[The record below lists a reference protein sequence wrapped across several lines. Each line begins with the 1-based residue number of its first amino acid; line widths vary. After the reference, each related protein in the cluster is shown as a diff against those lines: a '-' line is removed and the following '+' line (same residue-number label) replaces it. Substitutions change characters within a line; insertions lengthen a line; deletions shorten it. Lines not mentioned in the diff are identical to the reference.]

1 MSQLKKAALLSYIN
15 LGISNIVGIVMTPFI
30 VRMLGDSEYGLFAL
44 IGAFV
49 GYLSIL
55 DLGLTNAVV
64 RFVAQYRAQQDD
76 KGQENFL
83 AVSLI
88 IYSAI
93 SSVVVILGIVMYLNV
108 DALFGDTLTLDQMS
122 KAKIMLL
129 IFIFNIA
136 IALPGGAF
144 TGICNGYEHFVFPR
158 VLTICKYVIR
168 ALLIVVILYRG
179 ADALGLVILDSILNV
194 AFIVATVYYVFTKL
208 KVRIKLH
215 SFNTKFL
222 KEIFSYSIWIFVF
235 GMVYQFQWRTGQ
247 VILGATTSTVVVAIY
262 AVGVTL
268 GLYFLT
274 FGNVING
281 LVLPKAVQS
290 IYKNNS
296 TALLTAEMIRIS
308 RITMIILFYILG
320 GFLILGQEFVI
331 LWVGETYKDAWLV
344 ALLIMIAY
352 VMPISQGYAHAI
364 LEAKK
369 LMRFKSLSS
378 LILTIIGII
387 VGGYLSTLY
396 GLKGIIYGI
405 FGALIILQV
414 MVLCYYQFKLGLD
427 MKQYFTKALFPY
439 LLLFIPVCLISYYIF
454 QPLEI
459 GWGFFILK
467 GILYTLFFVIGVYM
481 LLSKTERTFLMGIFL
496 GTLSRKR
503 IKSIPTIKKT
513 SSHEN

>member
-1 MSQLKKAALLSYIN
+1 MSQIKKAALLTYIN

-64 RFVAQYRAQQDD
+64 RFVAQYRTQKDD

-88 IYSAI
+88 IYSII
-93 SSVVVILGIVMYLNV
+93 SLAVVIFGLVMYLNV
-108 DALFGDTLTLDQMS
+108 DALYGSTLTATQME

-168 ALLIVVILYRG
+168 TLLVVAILYQG

-194 AFIVATVYYVFTKL
+194 LFIMATVYYAFTKL
-208 KVRIKLH
+208 NIKIKLH
-215 SFNTKFL
+215 RFNYDFI

-247 VILGATTSTVVVAIY
+247 VILGATTNTVVVAIY
-262 AVGVTL
+262 SIGVTL

-290 IYKNNS
+290 IYKNSS

-308 RITMIILFYILG
+308 RITMIVLFYILG
-320 GFLILGQEFVI
+320 GFLILGQDFVI
-331 LWVGETYKDAWLV
+331 LWVGETYREAWLV

-378 LILTIIGII
+378 LILTIVGLIA
-387 VGGYLSTLY
+387 GGYLAAMY

-405 FGALIILQV
+405 FGALMILQI
-414 MVLCYYQFKLGLD
+414 MILFYYHFKLGLD

-439 LLLFIPVCLISYYIF
+439 LVLFSVVSIISYYAF
-454 QPLEI
+454 QSI
-459 GWGFFILK
+459 GNGWGFFILK
-467 GILYTLFFVIGVYM
+467 GISYTLLFVIGLYFV
-481 LLSKTERTFLMGIFL
+481 LSQEERNYLFHFF
-496 GTLSRKR
+496 KK
-503 IKSIPTIKKT
+503 KSAI
-513 SSHEN
+513 

>member
-1 MSQLKKAALLSYIN
+1 MSQIKKAALLTYIN

-64 RFVAQYRAQQDD
+64 RFVAKYRAQKDD

-88 IYSAI
+88 IYSVI
-93 SSVVVILGIVMYLNV
+93 SLAVVIFGIVMYLNV
-108 DALFGDTLTLDQMS
+108 DALYGSTLTATQME

-129 IFIFNIA
+129 IFILNIA

-158 VLTICKYVIR
+158 ILTICKYVIR
-168 ALLIVVILYRG
+168 TLLVVAILYQG

-194 AFIVATVYYVFTKL
+194 LFIIATIYYAFTKL
-208 KVRIKLH
+208 NIKIKLH
-215 SFNTKFL
+215 SFHYRFI

-247 VILGATTSTVVVAIY
+247 VVLGATTNTVVVAIY
-262 AVGVTL
+262 SIGVTL

-290 IYKNNS
+290 VYKNSS

-308 RITMIILFYILG
+308 RITMIVLFYILG
-320 GFLILGQEFVI
+320 GFLILGQEFVV

-352 VMPISQGYAHAI
+352 VIPISQGYAHAI

-378 LILTIIGII
+378 LILTIIGLI
-387 VGGYLSTLY
+387 VGGYLSTIY
-396 GLKGIIYGI
+396 GLQGIIYGI
-405 FGALIILQV
+405 FGALVILQG
-414 MVLCYYQFKLGLD
+414 MILFYYHFKLGLN
-427 MKQYFTKALFPY
+427 MKHYFTKALFPY
-439 LLLFIPVCLISYYIF
+439 LFLFSVVSLISYYAF
-454 QPLEI
+454 QSI
-459 GWGFFILK
+459 GNGWGFFILK
-467 GILYTLFFVIGVYM
+467 GICYTLLFAIGLYVVLSQEERSYLFHFF
-481 LLSKTERTFLMGIFL
+481 K
-496 GTLSRKR
+496 K
-503 IKSIPTIKKT
+503 KSAV
-513 SSHEN
+513 

>member
-30 VRMLGDSEYGLFAL
+30 IRMLGDAEYGLFAL

-55 DLGLTNAVV
+55 DLGLTNAIV
-64 RFVAQYRAQQDD
+64 RFVAQYRAQRDE

-88 IYSAI
+88 IYTFI
-93 SSVVVILGIVMYLNV
+93 SVTVVISGLLMYV
-108 DALFGDTLTLDQMS
+108 QVERLFGASLTVSQMD
-122 KAKIMLL
+122 KAKIMFL

-144 TGICNGYEHFVFPR
+144 TGICNGYEHFIFPR
-158 VLTICKYVIR
+158 LLTIFKYVLR
-168 ALLIVVILYRG
+168 TVLVVVILTQG

-194 AFIVATVYYVFTKL
+194 LFILGTVYYAFTRLGIK
-208 KVRIKLH
+208 IKLH
-215 SFNTKFL
+215 QFDYKFL

-247 VILGATTSTVVVAIY
+247 VILGATTSTVTVAIY

-274 FGNVING
+274 FGNVLNG

-290 IYKNNS
+290 IYNNS
-296 TALLTAEMIRIS
+296 SAAVLTDEMIRIS
-308 RITMIILFYILG
+308 RITLIVLFYILG
-320 GFLILGQEFVI
+320 GFFILGKEFII
-331 LWVGETYKDAWLV
+331 LWVGHTYTEAWLV
-344 ALLIMIAY
+344 AMLIMIAY

-378 LILTIIGII
+378 LILTLIGIA
-387 VGGYLSTLY
+387 VGGYLSISY
-396 GLKGIIYGI
+396 GLQGIIYGI
-405 FGALIILQV
+405 FGALMVLQFIILF
-414 MVLCYYQFKLGLD
+414 YYQFKLKLD
-427 MKQYFTKALFPY
+427 MKRYFTAALFPFLVLASIVCLVCFY
-439 LLLFIPVCLISYYIF
+439 VFQQLQSSWVLFIGKGVCYTLLFL
-454 QPLEI
+454 
-459 GWGFFILK
+459 GG
-467 GILYTLFFVIGVYM
+467 LYVVM
-481 LLSKTERTFLMGIFL
+481 
-496 GTLSRKR
+496 SRKER
-503 IKSIPTIKKT
+503 NYLVKSFKKK
-513 SSHEN
+513 SLS